1 MSATTETPRRP
12 FTVFAIPEEA
22 HLALVQMG
30 HHARLMAELTAIGTQ
45 ASKHDARLRPDAL
58 SWNFSRMAKE
68 LDDIIAVSY
77 FSTELVN
84 AYEAAHKE
92 RKKRDSK
99 ET

>member
-1 MSATTETPRRP
+1 MSATTDTPRRT

-22 HLALVQMG
+22 HFTLLQIG
-30 HHARLMAELTAIGTQ
+30 NHARLMAELTAPGTQ